1 MEACREAR
9 SAARGLG
16 ETWALLAELPGK
28 CGCLARDLVIHI
40 DNCKDACGRRAAGRA
55 NEAVVCNKSQNSHE
69 NSPEKK
75 GSFLKEWG
83 RSIYSLSPALT
94 VSYFNV
100 QGDACMSNAGKPVAP
115 G

>member
-1 MEACREAR
+1 M
-9 SAARGLG
+9 
-16 ETWALLAELPGK
+16 
-28 CGCLARDLVIHI
+28 IHI

-55 NEAVVCNKSQNSHE
+55 NETVICNKSQNSHE

-94 VSYFNV
+94 VSDSFNV
-100 QGDACMSNAGKPVAP
+100 QGDACMSIAGKPVAL